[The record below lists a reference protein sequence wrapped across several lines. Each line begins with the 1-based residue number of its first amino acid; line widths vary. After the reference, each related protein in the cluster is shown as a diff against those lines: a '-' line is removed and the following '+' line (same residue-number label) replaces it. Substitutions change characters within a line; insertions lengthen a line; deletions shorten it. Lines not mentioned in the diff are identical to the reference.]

1 MSDFVQPSPASPLL
15 LHRRGE
21 EEEQHHGVGRPI
33 HPIMDCGAKKRS
45 GEFHAIG
52 HLLAGY
58 ACRGL
63 QFCSV
68 LPIAASPR
76 RCPPCAAPKAYVLPS
91 ANPADHAR
99 CRARHFR
106 RQLHL
111 GWLDFIAHQNSCRT
125 HLPAS
130 CILHVGIINYYMFPP
145 TIPAADDREEAEIAA

>member
-76 RCPPCAAPKAYVLPS
+76 RCPPCAAVGKPGRSRAMSSSSLPKAV
-91 ANPADHAR
+91 A
-99 CRARHFR
+99 F
-106 RQLHL
+106 